1 LKWYNFN
8 IGERGDLKKE
18 NLEHHLGFVLRKAKW
33 FRFEFKPVKL

>member
-18 NLEHHLGFVLRKAKW
+18 NMEHNLGFVLRL
-33 FRFEFKPVKL
+33 EEGIGLNSNL